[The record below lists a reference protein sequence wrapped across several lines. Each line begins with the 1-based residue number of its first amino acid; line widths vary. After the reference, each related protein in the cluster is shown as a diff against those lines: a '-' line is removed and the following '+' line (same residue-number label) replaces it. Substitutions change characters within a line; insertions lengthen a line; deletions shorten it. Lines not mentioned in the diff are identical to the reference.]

1 MHEVRHVTFTNELRF
16 AKPRGEVFEAFLD
29 TQKWFQV
36 SYGQER
42 LKEVVSKDTFNDDPK
57 RVAKLI
63 ADLDSKTFTVRE
75 QANKSFNFTKP
86 RSTRVGGKGFRP
98 VPVPPGDL
106 VNDQGEDEEPKLKF
120 GTFHAVGKHSK
131 PTTPAANPQFS
142 ASAASSRGGGSRA
155 RSSAF
160 GPISEEMADGIRWH
174 GSLETF
180 AEQLSAWIERG
191 EVVLPPEA

>member
-16 AKPRGEVFEAFLD
+16 ARPRGEVFEAFLD

-42 LKEVVSKDTFNDDPK
+42 LKEVVNE
-57 RVAKLI
+57 R
-63 ADLDSKTFTVRE
+63 
-75 QANKSFNFTKP
+75 
-86 RSTRVGGKGFRP
+86 RVGGQIYEDWGDGMGKLYGTIGWWDPPAGFAQTSHQ
-98 VPVPPGDL
+98 L
-106 VNDQGEDEEPKLKF
+106 
-120 GTFHAVGKHSK
+120 
-131 PTTPAANPQFS
+131 
-142 ASAASSRGGGSRA
+142 GGGITLNHRYEFTEEDGETVLRHA
-155 RSSAF
+155 CSAF

-191 EVVLPPEA
+191 EVVPPPEA